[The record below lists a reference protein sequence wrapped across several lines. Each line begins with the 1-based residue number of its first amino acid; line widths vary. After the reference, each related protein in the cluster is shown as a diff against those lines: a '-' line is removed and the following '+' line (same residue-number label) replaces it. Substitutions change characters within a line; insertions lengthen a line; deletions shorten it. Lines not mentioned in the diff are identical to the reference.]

1 MNEKPKKDYEYIIVS
16 EIENPDG
23 LKVGMV
29 QLNRPKAL
37 NALNIPLLYELT
49 EAYEAFDADD
59 TVGCIVITGSEKA
72 FAAGSDIKEMTEITT
87 VEMYFRDKFAVWDR
101 IRRIKKPIVA
111 AVSGYSLGGGNE
123 LVMNSDIIIA
133 AEGAKFG
140 QPEINLGVIPGA
152 GGTQRLTKAIGK
164 VKAMESILT
173 GKMYTAAEM
182 FNAGLITKITPNE
195 KYLEEAI
202 SVAKEI
208 ANKPAVA
215 VRLAKECILKA
226 LDSTIENGIEFE
238 RKNFYLLF
246 ASEDKVEGMNA
257 FIEKRKPVWKHK

>member
-1 MNEKPKKDYEYIIVS
+1 MNEKQKKENEYIIVS
-16 EIENPDG
+16 DIENPGG
-23 LKVGMV
+23 LKVGLIE
-29 QLNRPKAL
+29 LNRPKAL
-37 NALNIPLLYELT
+37 NALNIPLLYELV
-49 EAYEAFDADD
+49 EAYESFDADD
-59 TVGCIVITGSEKA
+59 GIGCIVITGSQKA

-101 IRRIKKPIVA
+101 IRRIKKPIIA
-111 AVSGYSLGGGNE
+111 AVSGYALGGGNE
-123 LVMNSDIIIA
+123 LVMNCDIIVS

-164 VKAMESILT
+164 VKAMEAILT
-173 GKMYTAAEM
+173 GRMYTAREM
-182 FNAGLITKITPNE
+182 FDAGLITKITSNE
-195 KYLEEAI
+195 TYLEETI
-202 SVAKEI
+202 SMAKDI

-215 VRLAKECILKA
+215 VRLAKECIIKA
-226 LDSTIENGIEFE
+226 LDSSIENGIDFE

-257 FIEKRKPVWKHK
+257 FIEKRKPNWKHK